1 MLFGWTNDV
10 PSRSRDPLCLAN
22 LLRLTACFPVDAAE
36 RVVDAVLA
44 CELRFEEGMS

>member
-10 PSRSRDPLCLAN
+10 PSRSRAPLFLTN
-22 LLRLTACFPVDAAE
+22 LLRLSVCFPVDTAGC
-36 RVVDAVLA
+36 VMDAVLA